1 MQQGDLRGS
10 ILPHRVLQARCLVA
24 LWAELFSTW
33 LVNNFLYPQFIGLFP
48 EARDLTSAAG
58 IVVLALLA
66 FWAVRRPAILDEDKL
81 TVASLCVYGLGVV
94 LLLLGLWEG
103 SVPMLAAGSCL
114 RAVGSRWF
122 LVLTGLALC
131 RLSGRACMLCIA
143 GAYALDYLLR
153 VPFGLMGGSVCLVM
167 LFACPLISLLA
178 IRPIAAK
185 LVDYARTCQPPIE
198 TSVTDPRSFVP
209 FGAALF
215 VAIFLFRIAY
225 GFALSFE
232 AAEGVPQQTA
242 LSFIPILLVLALVWK
257 PRLPKADVLYM
268 ASCLLIIAGFMV
280 ILAFH
285 GLVNEPFA
293 PFANGLLFVGSEC
306 FEMLVLF
313 TLASIG
319 ARNVA
324 NAVSV
329 FAWGRAASS
338 AGLLCGVTVGHV
350 IEGMGSTITETIVVG
365 CVLFVF
371 VAVNLT
377 AFKGLRFQE
386 VIDGVSPQGP
396 LRVHG
401 AVVVDAAAGVGGAS
415 EAAGGFGGR
424 EGAVAGGVAAGGAGA
439 AVGAVDGASAGAAA
453 RGAGTTAGEGAGC
466 DASAG
471 ASLVAGQ
478 AAAAAAMSAAESA
491 AAIDL
496 LEQRAEGLAA
506 KRGLTPRET
515 EILVLL
521 AHGRNAAFLQE
532 KLVLSRNTVKTHVAN
547 IYAKLGVHSQQELID
562 LVEAE

>member
-81 TVASLCVYGLGVV
+81 TVVSLCVYGLGVV

-103 SVPMLAAGSCL
+103 SVPMLALGSCL

-153 VPFGLMGGSVCLVM
+153 VPFSLLGGSACLVM
-167 LFACPLISLLA
+167 LFACPLISLLV
-178 IRPIAAK
+178 IRPVAAK

-401 AVVVDAAAGVGGAS
+401 AVVVDAAAGAGGVS
-415 EAAGGFGGR
+415 AAADGFGGR
-424 EGAVAGGVAAGGAGA
+424 EGAAREGAGASGAGA
-439 AVGAVDGASAGAAA
+439 AVGTSAGATV
-453 RGAGTTAGEGAGC
+453 GAGATAGEGAGC

-515 EILVLL
+515 EILALL